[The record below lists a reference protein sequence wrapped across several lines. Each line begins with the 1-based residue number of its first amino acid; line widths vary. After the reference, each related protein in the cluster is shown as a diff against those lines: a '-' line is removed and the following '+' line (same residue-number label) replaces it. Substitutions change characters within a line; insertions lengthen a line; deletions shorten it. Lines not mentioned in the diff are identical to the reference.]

1 MALLQ
6 ASRTLWSHTEFLK
19 LWVGQSISGFGS
31 AITTLALPLTAVVI
45 LHATAE
51 QMGMLRAAL
60 TLPALLMS
68 LLLGVWI
75 DRMRRRPMLIAADLG
90 RMFLIGLIPLAA
102 WLGFLRIEY
111 LYVVGLLVGVLT
123 VLFDIAITS
132 YLPSLVPPEAL
143 VEGNSK
149 LQQSS
154 SFIGIVG
161 PGAAGALIGMV
172 TAPMAITVDAFS
184 FLASVISLWL
194 IRTPEHPSPLKAS
207 VRRLLWKEIGEG
219 LHALWHTPVLRDMT
233 IFTTIGSFFITIQ
246 QTVFVLFII
255 NELKLTSLQFGL
267 VVSSSGVASLI
278 GALLVSRIARRL
290 GPGPTIILGQGFTG
304 LGGVLLA
311 VAGGPP
317 ALALLL
323 LVSGQISFGLGAPL
337 YSVNQIALR
346 QAMTPGH
353 LLGRVNASR
362 RFLVFGIMPLG
373 ALLSGLLGSTLG
385 LRPTLIMGA
394 GGLLVAF
401 LWVLFSSIRQ
411 VRTFPHG
418 SDSRPTPRSAS
429 GEATRRGRHPRVW

>member
-1 MALLQ
+1 MALSQ
-6 ASRTLWSHTEFLK
+6 ASRTLWFHTEFLK
-19 LWVGQSISGFGS
+19 LWIGQSISGFGS

-90 RMFLIGLIPLAA
+90 RMLLLGLIPLAA

-132 YLPSLVPPEAL
+132 YLPSLVPREAL

-161 PGAAGALIGMV
+161 PGAAGTLIGMV

-194 IRTPEHPSPLKAS
+194 IRTPEQRSELSAS
-207 VRRLLWKEIGEG
+207 VRSLLWKEIGEG
-219 LHALWHTPVLRDMT
+219 LHALWQTPVLRDMI

-278 GALLVSRIARRL
+278 GALLVSRIAHRL

-317 ALALLL
+317 ALALFL
-323 LVSGQISFGLGAPL
+323 LVSGQISFGLGTPL

-346 QAMTPGH
+346 QAMTPRH

-411 VRTFPHG
+411 VRTFPHVSE
-418 SDSRPTPRSAS
+418 SD
-429 GEATRRGRHPRVW
+429 